1 MNQRALGLL
10 LVPLLASV
18 APSEAAAKPVA
29 VDVEGALGPGASAST
44 WRGDAAVQTSLFLG
58 LRFGDLISID
68 ALTRLGYATVDDRML
83 TYLSFGVT
91 MFGRVWK
98 LRPYAR
104 LALVHQHEEPRSAI
118 KDDPGGAVLGVGN
131 GIRHRG
137 GFGGSLGLQIPI
149 AQVRSTELFTG
160 GDVTS
165 TYFPDSRGP
174 AFYWGAGLWL
184 GANFR
189 L

>member
-1 MNQRALGLL
+1 MNHRALGLL
-10 LVPLLASV
+10 LVPLLLFAGS
-18 APSEAAAKPVA
+18 SEAEAKPK
-29 VDVEGALGPGASAST
+29 VDIEGALGPGASASS
-44 WRGDAAVQTSLFLG
+44 WRGDGAVLSSMFLG
-58 LRFGDLISID
+58 LRFADLISVD
-68 ALTRLGYATVDDRML
+68 ALTRLGYGTVDDRML
-83 TYLSFGVT
+83 TYLSLGVT
-91 MFGRVWK
+91 VFGRVWK

-104 LALVHQHEEPRSAI
+104 LSLVHQHEEPRSAI
-118 KDDPGGAVLGVGN
+118 ADDPSGAVFGVGN

-149 AQVRSTELFTG
+149 AQVRSTEIFTG

-165 TYFPDSRGP
+165 TYFPDPRGP
-174 AFYWGAGLWL
+174 SVYWGAGLWF